1 MRAKEWKRAVMLS
14 AIAGAILLLTGCA
27 DTTVIGSD
35 AGCRSYAEARLA
47 MPRDVDLPPGAWGSW
62 VADLDARMTGTCT

>member
-1 MRAKEWKRAVMLS
+1 MKECKRAVMLS
-14 AIAGAILLLTGCA
+14 AIAGAMILLTGCA
-27 DTTVIGSD
+27 ETMVGGD

-47 MPRDVDLPPGAWGSW
+47 MPRDVALPPGAWGGW